1 MLDGNSRGEP
11 RQYNGF
17 DPMKESGQE
26 LPSTGAPCA
35 VLGPTGHSLT
45 LADLPPPNTRR
56 WVSRRK
62 AEVVAAV
69 RQGLLTLSDACKR
82 YNLTEEE
89 FRSWTRLID
98 RHGMRGLRTTRL
110 QDYRKR
116 DRFEPASAG
125 D

>member
-1 MLDGNSRGEP
+1 
-11 RQYNGF
+11 
-17 DPMKESGQE
+17 MKETGQDFQRD
-26 LPSTGAPCA
+26 SAPRT
-35 VLGPTGHSLT
+35 VLGPTGHNLT

-69 RQGLLTLSDACKR
+69 RQGLLSLTDACKR

-89 FRSWTRLID
+89 FLSWTRLID

>member
-1 MLDGNSRGEP
+1 MNNRGILSP
-11 RQYNGF
+11 V
-17 DPMKESGQE
+17 DE
-26 LPSTGAPCA
+26 LPSA
-35 VLGPTGHSLT
+35 VVGPTGDSLT
-45 LADLPPPNTRR
+45 LDDLPPPNTRR

-69 RQGLLTLSDACKR
+69 RQGLLTLGDACKR

-89 FRSWTRLID
+89 FISWARLID

-116 DRFEPASAG
+116 DRFEPAPAG

>member
-1 MLDGNSRGEP
+1 MNNHGTLSPVGG
-11 RQYNGF
+11 
-17 DPMKESGQE
+17 
-26 LPSTGAPCA
+26 LPSA
-35 VLGPTGHSLT
+35 VIGPTGDMLT
-45 LADLPPPNTRR
+45 LNDLPPPNTRR

-62 AEVVAAV
+62 AEVVTAV
-69 RQGLLTLSDACKR
+69 RQGLLTLGDACKR

-89 FRSWTRLID
+89 FISWARLID

-116 DRFEPASAG
+116 DRFDLAAAG

>member
-1 MLDGNSRGEP
+1 MNNRGIDCAA
-11 RQYNGF
+11 G
-17 DPMKESGQE
+17 G
-26 LPSTGAPCA
+26 PSA
-35 VLGPTGHSLT
+35 VVGPTGSSLT
-45 LADLPPPNTRR
+45 LQDLPPPNTRR

-69 RQGLLTLSDACKR
+69 RQGLLTLGDACRR

-89 FRSWTRLID
+89 FLSWARLID

-116 DRFEPASAG
+116 DRFEHAPAG

>member
-1 MLDGNSRGEP
+1 MDNS
-11 RQYNGF
+11 GF
-17 DPMKESGQE
+17 DYPGKD
-26 LPSTGAPCA
+26 APRA

-45 LADLPPPNTRR
+45 LADLPPPQTRR

-69 RQGLLTLSDACKR
+69 RQGLLTLTEACNR

-89 FRSWTRLID
+89 FISWTRLID

-116 DRFEPASAG
+116 DVFEPASAG

>member
-1 MLDGNSRGEP
+1 MNNRGI
-11 RQYNGF
+11 
-17 DPMKESGQE
+17 DS
-26 LPSTGAPCA
+26 SATGPTA
-35 VLGPTGHSLT
+35 VVGPTGSSLT
-45 LADLPPPNTRR
+45 LADLPPSNTRR

-69 RQGLLTLSDACKR
+69 RQGLLTLGDACKR

-89 FRSWTRLID
+89 FLSWSRLVD

-116 DRFEPASAG
+116 DRFEPAAAG